1 MVLVMVFSVEEME
14 DRGWVAECF
23 LGEGD
28 AYLGMTWRMLIWS
41 PALQKLASAQS
52 AMYSDCAFPSM
63 GMRTWRSGG
72 WRSSLASG
80 SCARSWV
87 KKG

>member
-1 MVLVMVFSVEEME
+1 MVFSVEEME

-23 LGEGD
+23 LGDDVGRWT
-28 AYLGMTWRMLIWS
+28 YLGMTWRMLIWS

-52 AMYSDCAFPSM
+52 TMYSDCAFPSM